1 MAEEKTR
8 QEIIHSKGF
17 NMFLRDPANLYNQY
31 GKIKVGPKEL
41 EDAIL
46 TFGSLQKTCKGNV

>member
-1 MAEEKTR
+1 MTR
-8 QEIIHSKGF
+8 QEAIHSKGF
-17 NMFLRDPANLYNQY
+17 NMFLGDPARLYTEY

-46 TFGSLQKTCKGNV
+46 TFGSL